1 MRLRR
6 LIRLRLSR
14 GTSVVMGELSCL
26 PVLLVLIR
34 PLDLTAPPRA
44 TDVLEAEE
52 EEEEDPE
59 LPWLAGGSRP
69 CDLRRLL
76 LMAEIPGRILN

>member
-1 MRLRR
+1 M
-6 LIRLRLSR
+6 
-14 GTSVVMGELSCL
+14 VMGDLACL
-26 PVLLVLIR
+26 TVLLVLIG

-52 EEEEDPE
+52 EEEEEEEEDDE
-59 LPWLAGGSRP
+59 FPWLAGGSRP

-76 LMAEIPGRILN
+76 VMAEIPGRLLSVTKYIIIFAV